1 MNLNKSNAV
10 YESEC
15 DSNCGDSIWGTDSNC
30 EESCDC
36 VSKHS
41 VSNHSVSNHSVSNI
55 GFKLDECAICMDD
68 IDAVKNRLTT
78 ECGHVFHTSCLMK
91 NAAINGFGCPMCRT
105 VMAEDPND
113 SDDDESTNVDDED
126 ELYTDHSLR
135 GMRWMFQ
142 SVQGEEVDDDSD
154 SDDGDEEPHI
164 DVPTFEHVMEHIQLH
179 NITIDR
185 LVKAILSSNYDEYS
199 QFDEDADSIFHL
211 MDTYII
217 DYHETVQPPV
227 VASTVASTVEPV
239 FDVESIES
247 QYIFP
252 SDPSDPSEFD
262 SDEMIILPDTRPVIL
277 PYDHL
282 AEADSMDKYYIMVKE
297 VNAKLETERL
307 NKTRELELMSREDCS
322 LRDKV
327 SHVSTKSR
335 TKRISETRQET
346 RQYIDSL
353 PTCDN
358 SMNHI
363 EAVDSW
369 FV

>member
-15 DSNCGDSIWGTDSNC
+15 DSNCGDSLWGTDSNC

-41 VSNHSVSNHSVSNI
+41 VSNHSVSNI
-55 GFKLDECAICMDD
+55 GCKLDECAICMDD

-113 SDDDESTNVDDED
+113 SDDDESTNVDDD

-154 SDDGDEEPHI
+154 SDDGDEELHI
-164 DVPTFEHVMEHIQLH
+164 EVPTFEHVMEHIQLH

-185 LVKAILSSNYDEYS
+185 LVKAFLASNYDEYS
-199 QFDEDADSIFHL
+199 QFDQDADSIFNL
-211 MDTYII
+211 MNTYII
-217 DYHETVQPPV
+217 DYHETVQPV
-227 VASTVASTVEPV
+227 VASTVASTSATVEPV

-247 QYIFP
+247 QYIF
-252 SDPSDPSEFD
+252 PSDPSEFD

-277 PYDHL
+277 PYNHL
-282 AEADSMDKYYIMVKE
+282 AESDSMDKYYIMVKE

-327 SHVSTKSR
+327 SHVSSKSR
-335 TKRISETRQET
+335 TKRISETRQ
-346 RQYIDSL
+346 YIDRL